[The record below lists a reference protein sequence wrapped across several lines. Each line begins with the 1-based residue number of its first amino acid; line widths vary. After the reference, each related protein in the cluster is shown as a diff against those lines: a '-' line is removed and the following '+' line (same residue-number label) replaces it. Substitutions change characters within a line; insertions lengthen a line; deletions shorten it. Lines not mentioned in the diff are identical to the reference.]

1 MESAARVLSSSVYY
15 HRVAREPTARSEVR
29 VGQQS
34 FQIRTLEAIGAP
46 EIRGLAEVLLDCVQG
61 GASVSFMLPMTL
73 AKAEAFWRS
82 GAMSVARG
90 ERIVLAAEQAD
101 GTIIGTVSIIIAQP
115 ENQPHRADVAKMLVH
130 RSARR
135 QGVGAAL
142 IAAAER
148 TALSIGK
155 TLLVLD
161 TVTGGEA
168 GRLYARHGWQACGQ
182 IPNYALWPDGRPCA
196 TTVLYKALR

>member
-1 MESAARVLSSSVYY
+1 
-15 HRVAREPTARSEVR
+15 
-29 VGQQS
+29 VGQHP
-34 FQIRTLEAIGAP
+34 FQIRTLEVIGAR
-46 EIRGLAEVLLDCVQG
+46 EIRGLSEVLLDCVQG

-82 GAMSVARG
+82 SAASVARG
-90 ERIVLAAEQAD
+90 ERIVLGAEEAD
-101 GTIIGTVSIIIAQP
+101 GTMIGTVSLIVAQP

-130 RSARR
+130 RSARHR
-135 QGVGAAL
+135 GVGAAL
-142 IAAAER
+142 IAAAEH
-148 TALSIGK
+148 TALGVGK

-161 TVTGGEA
+161 TVTGGDAE
-168 GRLYARHGWQACGQ
+168 RLYARHGWQTCGQ